1 MVFFLTSWAVHGDAP
16 ALVWCP
22 CKESACAAGYQTRDI
37 MPPARHVHPAVSG
50 MQMPAPWLTEMAETL
65 EEVMN
70 AESLE
75 LQAIFNS
82 DHLVTRCLKLRTVWL
97 CSFVDHCLSGREMTC
112 HACACAAGILA
123 VHWCATSSQ

>member
-1 MVFFLTSWAVHGDAP
+1 MEMHLLHLEGQ
-16 ALVWCP
+16 CP
-22 CKESACAAGYQTRDI
+22 GEECACAAGYQTRDI

-50 MQMPAPWLTEMAETL
+50 MEMPAPWLSEMAETL

-82 DHLVTRCLKLRTVWL
+82 DHLVSRCFMLKTVWL
-97 CSFVDHCLSGREMTC
+97 CSPVDHCLSGREMAC

-123 VHWCATSSQ
+123 GHLCIAFTQCHRRARS

>member
-1 MVFFLTSWAVHGDAP
+1 
-16 ALVWCP
+16 
-22 CKESACAAGYQTRDI
+22 

-50 MQMPAPWLTEMAETL
+50 TKMPAPWLTEMAETL

-82 DHLVTRCLKLRTVWL
+82 DHLVSCCFMLITV
-97 CSFVDHCLSGREMTC
+97 
-112 HACACAAGILA
+112 
-123 VHWCATSSQ
+123 